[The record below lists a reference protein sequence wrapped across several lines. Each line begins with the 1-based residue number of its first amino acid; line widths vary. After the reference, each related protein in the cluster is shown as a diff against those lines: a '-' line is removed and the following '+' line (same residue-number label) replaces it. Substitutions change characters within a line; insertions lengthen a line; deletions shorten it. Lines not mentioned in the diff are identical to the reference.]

1 MLEKCD
7 VIFQGGR
14 IIDGSGKPGC
24 IGDVAITDDSIVAIG
39 DCDACSAEETVD
51 VTGLVVA
58 PGFIDVHTH
67 DDTEVQR
74 NPRMACKVTQGVT
87 SVIVGNCGI
96 SAAPFTPNPSLPA
109 PFTGKTLHDPDTVI
123 ERATFKEPEKP
134 ATGIRHVMVN
144 GTFALK
150 DDTQTSALSGDF
162 LTH

>member
-24 IGDVAITDDSIVAIG
+24 IGDVAITGDSIVAIG

-67 DDTEVQR
+67 DDTEPKR
-74 NPRMACKVTQGVT
+74 LHPWSRHGLSLRC
-87 SVIVGNCGI
+87 
-96 SAAPFTPNPSLPA
+96 PHPS
-109 PFTGKTLHDPDTVI
+109 
-123 ERATFKEPEKP
+123 RAKRYMIPTRYLR
-134 ATGIRHVMVN
+134 A
-144 GTFALK
+144 
-150 DDTQTSALSGDF
+150 
-162 LTH
+162 